1 MTNRWRRIALTTA
14 AATTG
19 TMLFFTGTATAEPAP
34 SVPNGSPTLL
44 ADEPAPSGFTT
55 RIDLTMPT
63 QIKTGIEITLQ
74 AQVFG
79 VDANKG
85 VNGGMVQFLVDG
97 AAVGAQ
103 IKAGTTGLASIKY
116 TFTTA
121 GPHTVGVNYLGG
133 GTISGV
139 TDPAAASQTQGA
151 ISVVDQDVATVTEVL
166 PVSGVVETGIETTL
180 KAKVSLQ
187 AGGILPIRTN
197 GKVSFYDGTDLL
209 GTATSILTDGTASIK
224 ATFLHAGTRTITAQ
238 FSGNTGFAPSTSAVT
253 PLEVQHKDLATSIT
267 LLAPNNGK
275 AGQPVT
281 LSATV
286 TAQLS
291 AVGTV
296 QFLSGNAPL
305 GEPAPVVDGIASI
318 AHIFPEAGDH
328 TITAVFTGTGF
339 VSSTSAPA
347 PLSISAAQPGD
358 TTTAVAAPA
367 ATIPG
372 VPVTLTATVAPSPYG
387 GTVQFYVGDTPVGDP
402 VPVVN
407 GFASISH
414 SFAKAGTFQVTARYS
429 GHIAANPS
437 TSAPVTVNVVGAGD
451 DGGNGSLQLPSFGS
465 LQLPSFGSLELPFGS

>member
-14 AATTG
+14 AATAG
-19 TMLFFTGTATAEPAP
+19 SMLFFTGTATAEPAP
-34 SVPNGSPTLL
+34 GSPNSSPVLL
-44 ADEPAPSGFTT
+44 ADEPAPAEFTT
-55 RIDLTMPT
+55 RVELTMPT
-63 QIKTGIEITLQ
+63 QIKTGIQIDLKSQT
-74 AQVFG
+74 FG
-79 VDANKG
+79 IDANKG

-97 AAVGAQ
+97 APVGAQ
-103 IKAGTTGLASIKY
+103 IKAGSTGLATLKH

-121 GPHTVGVNYLGG
+121 GPHTVTVQYLGG

-139 TDPAAASQTQGA
+139 TEPAAASQTEGS
-151 ISVVDQDVATVTEVL
+151 ISVVDHDVATVVEVL
-166 PVSGVVETGIETTL
+166 PGDAVVETGVQTTL
-180 KAKVSLQ
+180 KAKVSLE
-187 AGGILPIRTN
+187 AGGVLPIRTN
-197 GKVSFYDGTDLL
+197 GKVNFYDNGELL

-224 ATFLHAGTRTITAQ
+224 ATFLRAGTRTITAE

-253 PLEVQHKDLATSIT
+253 PLEVQHKDLATGIT

-286 TAQLS
+286 TAQLP
-291 AVGTV
+291 AAGTV
-296 QFLSGNAPL
+296 QFLSGAAPL

-328 TITAVFTGTGF
+328 TITAVFTGAGF

-358 TTTAVAAPA
+358 TTTTVAAPA

-372 VPVTLTATVAPSPYG
+372 VPVTLTATVAPAPYG
-387 GTVQFYVGDTPVGDP
+387 GTVQFYVGETPVGDP

-407 GFASISH
+407 GFAAIGH

-429 GHIAANPS
+429 GHIAANQS
-437 TSAPVTVNVVGAGD
+437 TSAPVTVNVVGAGG
-451 DGGNGSLQLPSFGS
+451 DGGNGS